1 MNGLH
6 SVLLETHKLVQY
18 AIPFLSI
25 HTVPPSVL
33 ASSMTVRT
41 VVNTSATLFCVVT
54 GFPMPSV
61 FWLKDNAPLMNFRV
75 NITTQSATS
84 GAGSAL
90 IEQLN
95 ISFTGDIGI
104 ISLLDFDS
112 IQRRDNGQYACQAAN
127 NFSETGIFNA
137 TSTPISLIVLGM
149 CIWYAVILSVTL
161 FVLPYTEVPSAPE
174 NSSISFT
181 AVSAYLQWHAPVF
194 TGNNE
199 IHGYNVYQRALD
211 GLDSKFVQISRLSG
225 QYTTTSTMINIT
237 TNIRPYTKYEFAVEA
252 CNMVGCSDRLLYSPI
267 RTNPAGIYSYDFFCY
282 MFVLFMFTV

>member
-1 MNGLH
+1 
-6 SVLLETHKLVQY
+6 
-18 AIPFLSI
+18 
-25 HTVPPSVL
+25 
-33 ASSMTVRT
+33 MTVRT

-54 GFPMPSV
+54 GFPMPSI

-75 NITTQSATS
+75 SITTQSATS

-95 ISFTGDIGI
+95 ISFSGDTGIGV
-104 ISLLDFDS
+104 ISLLEFDF
-112 IQRRDNGQYACQAAN
+112 IQRRDNGQYACQAAS

-137 TSTPISLIVLGM
+137 NSTPISLIVLGM
-149 CIWYAVILSVTL
+149 CIRYGVILSVTL

-181 AVSAYLQWHAPVF
+181 SVSAYLQWHAPVF

-211 GLDSKFVQISRLSG
+211 GLNPKFVQIPRLSG

-252 CNMVGCSDRLLYSPI
+252 CNIVGCSDRLLYSPI
-267 RTNPAGIYSYDFFCY
+267 RTNAAGMYTCFATCLFYSCSLA
-282 MFVLFMFTV
+282 V